1 MRRDYNC
8 ERVCPRADIEQRRSG
23 TLPENKRAGR
33 LFTMCYIKTHM
44 AGTRSIATTQTV
56 GVRELRQNLSRYL
69 ARVKHG
75 ETLPSPSVDMRSHGS
90 CPRMQ
95 A

>member
-33 LFTMCYIKTHM
+33 LFTMCYIED
-44 AGTRSIATTQTV
+44 A
-56 GVRELRQNLSRYL
+56 
-69 ARVKHG
+69 HG
-75 ETLPSPSVDMRSHGS
+75 GDTLDSHDTDRRG
-90 CPRMQ
+90 P
-95 A
+95 